1 MVTVIKTGTSLSG
14 VFHYNERKVRAGVA
28 ECIMA
33 VNYPWDMEYMTS
45 SDKLNQLLH
54 QAALNENVTRNSV
67 HISLN
72 FAPSEK
78 LSPDQL
84 GEIAENYMQK
94 IGFGDQPYLVYQHHD
109 AGHPHLHIVS
119 VKVRADGSRIDMNN
133 VGRNQSEK
141 ARKEI
146 ELAFGLVKAS
156 GKNQKQ
162 ENEITPVSVQVAQYG
177 QTETKQAIAKI
188 LDAVLKNYRYTS
200 LPELNAVLR
209 QYNVVADSG
218 SERSRLNQHHGLTY
232 SVLDKDGKKIGV
244 PIKASDFPNKPTLKY
259 LERKFKVNEELRQ
272 PHKARVKNTIDLAL
286 LKQPGHS
293 LQSLISVL
301 EKEGI
306 YTARRENAAG
316 MIYGL
321 TYVDHKTKCIF
332 NGSDLG
338 KPYSA
343 KGLKERC
350 RPDESIQF
358 KPNLKIPQ
366 DLYATTKQ
374 DSLSLQKPLTELAS
388 HNDRPS
394 MAYPPLTSEAG
405 KVLDLLL
412 QPEPTPDFIPSDL
425 KRRSRKKKRI
435 RFTGH
440 Q

>member
-1 MVTVIKTGTSLSG
+1 MVL
-14 VFHYNERKVRAGVA
+14 
-28 ECIMA
+28 
-33 VNYPWDMEYMTS
+33 
-45 SDKLNQLLH
+45 
-54 QAALNENVTRNSV
+54 NSV
-67 HISLN
+67 
-72 FAPSEK
+72 
-78 LSPDQL
+78 
-84 GEIAENYMQK
+84 
-94 IGFGDQPYLVYQHHD
+94 V
-109 AGHPHLHIVS
+109 
-119 VKVRADGSRIDMNN
+119 
-133 VGRNQSEK
+133 
-141 ARKEI
+141 
-146 ELAFGLVKAS
+146 
-156 GKNQKQ
+156 
-162 ENEITPVSVQVAQYG
+162 
-177 QTETKQAIAKI
+177 
-188 LDAVLKNYRYTS
+188 KNYRYTS

-209 QYNVVADSG
+209 QYNVIADPG
-218 SERSRLNQHHGLTY
+218 SERSRTHQHHGLTY
-232 SVLDKDGKKIGV
+232 SVLDKNGKKIGV

-272 PHKARVKNTIDLAL
+272 PHKARVKNAIDLAL

-321 TYVDHKTKCIF
+321 TYVDHKTKCVF

-343 KGLKERC
+343 KGLQERC
-350 RPDESIQF
+350 LPDESIQS
-358 KPNLKIPQ
+358 KPSLKIPQ
-366 DLYATTKQ
+366 AQYETPKK
-374 DSLSLQKPLTELAS
+374 DSLSLQKPLTESAS

-394 MAYPPLTSEAG
+394 MVYPPLTSEAG